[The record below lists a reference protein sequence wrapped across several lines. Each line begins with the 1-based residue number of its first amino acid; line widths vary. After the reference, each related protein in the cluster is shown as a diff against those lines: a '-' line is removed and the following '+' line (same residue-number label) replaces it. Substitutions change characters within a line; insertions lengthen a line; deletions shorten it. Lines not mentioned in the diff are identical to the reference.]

1 MRIEGAYVYDQCNLV
16 HKRPAMRTN
25 IEIDDELMAKALRLT
40 GLRTKR
46 AAVEAGLRAL
56 IEKRGRELLLEAA
69 GKYPWEGDLDRMRGR
84 PPRAPS

>member
-1 MRIEGAYVYDQCNLV
+1 MSLVVYDQLDFL
-16 HKRPAMRTN
+16 HKRSPLRTN

-84 PPRAPS
+84 PPRAPE

>member
-1 MRIEGAYVYDQCNLV
+1 ME
-16 HKRPAMRTN
+16 PAVRTN

-69 GKYPWEGDLDRMRGR
+69 GKYSWKGDLNRMRGR
-84 PPRAPS
+84 PSRASE

>member
-1 MRIEGAYVYDQCNLV
+1 LLCIIVAISYTKG
-16 HKRPAMRTN
+16 PAVRTN

-46 AAVEAGLRAL
+46 AVVEAGLRAV

-69 GKYPWEGDLDRMRGR
+69 GKYPWDGDLDRMRGR
-84 PPRAPS
+84 PPRAAG